1 MIWEV
6 GVLLAG
12 IGVLILCI
20 CAGIM
25 LRDFGMTMKSLTRI
39 SLDKKGEIESILDH
53 SASITENLDT
63 ITENAAK
70 VTSVV
75 TIATEIIKAVKERKN
90 EQKDFEEGEN

>member
-6 GVLLAG
+6 GILLAG

-25 LRDFGMTMKSLTRI
+25 LRDFGMTLKSITRI
-39 SLDKKGEIESILDH
+39 SLDKKGEIENIIEN
-53 SASITENLDT
+53 SASITENIDT
-63 ITENAAK
+63 ITQNAAK

-75 TIATEIIKAVKERKN
+75 TIVTEVMKVMKEKRN
-90 EQKDFEEGEN
+90 DQKEWEEGE

>member
-6 GVLLAG
+6 GILLGG

-39 SLDKKGEIESILDH
+39 SLDKKGEIESIIDN
-53 SASITENLDT
+53 SASITENVDT
-63 ITENAAK
+63 ITANAAK
-70 VTSVV
+70 VTSIV
-75 TIATEIIKAVKERKN
+75 TIVAEVMRIMKEKNNNQKER
-90 EQKDFEEGEN
+90 EEGE